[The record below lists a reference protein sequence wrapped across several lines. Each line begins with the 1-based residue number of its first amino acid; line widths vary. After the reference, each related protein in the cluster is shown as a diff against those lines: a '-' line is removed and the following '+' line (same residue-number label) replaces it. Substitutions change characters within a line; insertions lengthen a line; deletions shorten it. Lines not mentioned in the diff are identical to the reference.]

1 MIIPSI
7 YAPPPYFYKIFP
19 GQWRGRARNGII
31 PSDDP
36 GGIRAGKA
44 GETVH
49 DQLLEKIIARA
60 AYLSSACGVES
71 AAFELYSKSF
81 AGRRDGAFCAGC
93 TDCANGKC
101 NPLNTHLY
109 GCFESERW
117 NGLYIYYCPMGLV
130 FVATSIYADD
140 EPAYGIITGPIVMGL
155 AADVLSDNG
164 GAMAEQILKLPEMEP
179 ARVTGI
185 AQTQWAVAMFLSGR
199 SGQRMELSDEM
210 KTRMLNTL
218 YDVTEDLRKTADY
231 SYPMEIERRLQ
242 QMILHGE
249 KREAQELINQMLG
262 HLYFNSSGDFE
273 TIKQRAVE
281 LVVLFSRAS
290 IEGGADVKQIFG
302 LNQDIYSQIGAF
314 QTLDELSAFLTAI
327 FHRFVGY
334 VFDFEHVKHV
344 DVLHKAVD
352 YIRQNYMKKISL
364 DDVANHVYLSKSY
377 LSKIFKDEMNC
388 SFTNYVNTLR
398 VEKCKELLTEKA
410 VSLADIAALV
420 GFDDQSY
427 FTKVFRKAT
436 GVSPGQYRKSG
447 GKK

>member
-1 MIIPSI
+1 M
-7 YAPPPYFYKIFP
+7 Y
-19 GQWRGRARNGII
+19 
-31 PSDDP
+31 D
-36 GGIRAGKA
+36 
-44 GETVH
+44 H
-49 DQLLEKIIARA
+49 LLESIITRA
-60 AYLSSACGVES
+60 AHLSSACGVES

-81 AGRRDGAFCAGC
+81 VGQKEDAFCAR
-93 TDCANGKC
+93 CAYREAGKC

-117 NGLYIYYCPMGLV
+117 NGLYIYYCPMGLI
-130 FVATSIYADD
+130 FIATTIYAD
-140 EPAYGIITGPIVMGL
+140 EQPAYGIITGPIVMGL

-164 GAMAEQILKLPEMEP
+164 GAMAEQILALPEMEP
-179 ARVTGI
+179 TRVTGI
-185 AQTQWAVAMFLSGR
+185 SQTQWSVAMFLSGR
-199 SGQRMELSDEM
+199 DAQQMELSDEM
-210 KTRMLNTL
+210 KTQMLNTL
-218 YDVTEDLRKTADY
+218 YEVTENLRQTADY
-231 SYPMEIERRLQ
+231 SYPMDIERRLQ
-242 QMILHGE
+242 QMILQGE
-249 KREAQELINQMLG
+249 KQEAQELINQMLG
-262 HLYFNSSGDFE
+262 HLYFNSGGDFE

-302 LNQDIYSQIGAF
+302 LNENIYSQIGAF

-388 SFTNYVNTLR
+388 SFTNYVNSIR
-398 VEKCKELLTEKA
+398 VEKCKELLLENA

-436 GVSPGQYRKSG
+436 GASPGQYRKSG
-447 GKK
+447 GKAGQK